1 MIKIS
6 GNLWISNGYFSSGN
20 SFIMEYKNG
29 STASIFQG
37 KFVLITPEIIVDT
50 STEALKKAVV
60 DDKVLD
66 GLWPLE
72 HFAGYTM
79 LQFMKDNLISR
90 MLVKEKEKNIQLFLD
105 DYPHVPIKLIE
116 SIRNYDRYYHYSDD
130 ITVYRAGKA
139 QEESIMA
146 QVKELGIEDFYN
158 KFINLLYPK

>member
-6 GNLWISNGYFSSGN
+6 GNLWISNGYFSPGN

-37 KFVLITPEIIVDT
+37 KFVLITPEIIADT
-50 STEALKKAVV
+50 STESLKKAVV

-116 SIRNYDRYYHYSDD
+116 EIRNHDYHYSQSDD
-130 ITVYRAGKA
+130 IRSYRAGKA

>member
-60 DDKVLD
+60 DDKAFD
-66 GLWPLE
+66 GLWPLQ
-72 HFAGYTM
+72 HFAGYNT

-90 MLVKEKEKNIQLFLD
+90 MLIKEKEKNIQLFLD

-116 SIRNYDRYYHYSDD
+116 SIRNHDYYYSQSDD
-130 ITVYRAGKA
+130 IRSYRAGKA
-139 QEESIMA
+139 QEESIMT

-158 KFINLLYPK
+158 KFIKLLYPK